1 MVLLLVTSFPIIIL
15 NIYENINYTIYY
27 TSIVTKYNSI
37 NCYRNKNRE

>member
-1 MVLLLVTSFPIIIL
+1 MVLLLVTLFPIIML

-27 TSIVTKYNSI
+27 TSIVAKYNNI